1 MNDYIGKTLKDEKDE
16 EYLILKVINY
26 KGISCAY
33 AMKVLDKSKVLEYGS
48 FCVFEIG

>member
-1 MNDYIGKTLKDEKDE
+1 MLKRVEKKTLKDEKDE

-33 AMKVLDKSKVLEYGS
+33 AMKVLENNEEGIW
-48 FCVFEIG
+48 FEI